1 MCGFFLGIGFI
12 RQPAWP
18 LPDRDACLP
27 AGYWALYF
35 WRKNM
40 SFALYMVGFVIF
52 LGGLAWGAFVL
63 GVPQI
68 YIGIGALILLGIGIF
83 SAVSRTRSK
92 DPS

>member
-1 MCGFFLGIGFI
+1 
-12 RQPAWP
+12 
-18 LPDRDACLP
+18 
-27 AGYWALYF
+27 
-35 WRKNM
+35 M

-52 LGGLAWGAFVL
+52 LGGLVWGAFVL